1 MTEATGEVAVRSL
14 RDPGRLVRVRR
25 SQFTPIWVA
34 TLVLFAIG
42 ALLAPSSISS
52 SALLAMLPY
61 AAILVIAAAGQTL
74 VIQHRGIDLS
84 VGGSISVAAVIVTA
98 YPAGSGHKVVVG
110 ILLAIAATTFAGTLA
125 GLVVALLRIPAL
137 VVTLAANAILLGF
150 VYSISN
156 GFSSQAAGS
165 LHRVVSD
172 RTLGIPNTALIA
184 IVVITVLSILI
195 GHTVAGR
202 RFVLAGGGP
211 IQAYLA
217 GIPVVRYEVGAY
229 ALAGTCYGLAGVLIG
244 AFLQT
249 PGLLVGQTYL
259 LPTVAAVILGGTAV
273 TGGAGSVVATAVAAV
288 FVTQLN
294 QLVVLAGAQTSVQ
307 LIVAGA
313 IVAAGMAL
321 RSPPITGRMGA
332 LLAARSRSTPDP
344 PNPKVTQTLTPPGDS
359 RGEKDV
365 A

>member
-1 MTEATGEVAVRSL
+1 MIEATAEAAVPPLHDPSRLALVGRS
-14 RDPGRLVRVRR
+14 P
-25 SQFTPIWVA
+25 FTPIWVA
-34 TLVLFAIG
+34 TVVLFGIG
-42 ALLAPSSISS
+42 AILAPSSISS

-61 AAILVIAAAGQTL
+61 AAILAIAAAGQTL
-74 VIQHRGIDLS
+74 VFQHRGIDLS
-84 VGGSISVAAVIVTA
+84 VGGSISLAAVIVTA
-98 YPAGSGHKVVVG
+98 YPSGHGDKVVVG
-110 ILLAIAATTFAGTLA
+110 ILLAIAATTFVGTLV

-165 LHRVVSD
+165 LNDLVAD
-172 RTLGIPNTALIA
+172 RSFGIPNTALIA
-184 IVVITVLSILI
+184 VAVIAALSILI

-211 IQAYLA
+211 LQAYLA
-217 GIPVVRYEVGAY
+217 GIPIVRYEVGAY

-249 PGLLVGQTYL
+249 PGLLVGQPYL

-273 TGGAGSVVATAVAAV
+273 SGGAGSVVATAVAAV

-294 QLVVLAGAQTSVQ
+294 QLVVLAGAQTSMQ
-307 LIVAGA
+307 LIVQGV

-321 RSPPITGRMGA
+321 RATPVTNRMAA
-332 LLAARSRSTPDP
+332 LLAARKRTSETSAPEAP
-344 PNPKVTQTLTPPGDS
+344 PNVDPT
-359 RGEKDV
+359 RGQ
-365 A
+365 